1 MFSRNQDFCL
11 KNWKLWRTPTTTE
24 FNIFCWNFAYAF
36 YLPMSTKECSAF
48 LLFCLDLELFA
59 KIKKTWFLHT
69 FFYIFNNNPRSKQNI
84 KNPEHPF
91 VHIIKWETCAKFQQ
105 KILKFTV
112 VGAHQSFRFFRQITW
127 ILRNNKALSKFRY
140 RILYNLISIIKS

>member
-1 MFSRNQDFCL
+1 MSEDL
-11 KNWKLWRTPTTTE
+11 KTLTSSNYPTIQYFLLKLRTRFLLTNVYKRV
-24 FNIFCWNFAYAF
+24 FGIF
-36 YLPMSTKECSAF
+36 
-48 LLFCLDLELFA
+48 LFCLDLELFA

-127 ILRNNKALSKFRY
+127 ILRNNKALSKFKY